1 MKSKISYTT
10 LIIIKIIIRLNDC
23 NFCEIMHCLSSSVI
37 IKIHKLLNLECVF
50 HVFLIFLWIKLFK
63 NELKNLSY

>member
-1 MKSKISYTT
+1 MIV
-10 LIIIKIIIRLNDC
+10 IFR
-23 NFCEIMHCLSSSVI
+23 EIMHCLSSSVI
-37 IKIHKLLNLECVF
+37 IKIQKILNLECVF